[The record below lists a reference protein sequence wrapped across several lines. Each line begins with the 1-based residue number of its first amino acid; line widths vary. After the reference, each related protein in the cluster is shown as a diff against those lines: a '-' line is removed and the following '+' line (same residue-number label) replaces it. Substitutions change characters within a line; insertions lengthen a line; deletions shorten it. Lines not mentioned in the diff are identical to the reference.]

1 MLWLGGSITS
11 EVKADTETRG
21 KGSGKARGHHA
32 LCSPGSAPL
41 RPMQPQGAFFVSLPH
56 LGPILFWLFTR
67 YSVTDWCKGL
77 RTLSWCPPY
86 KTVLLVWTT
95 IYSLMG

>member
-1 MLWLGGSITS
+1 
-11 EVKADTETRG
+11 
-21 KGSGKARGHHA
+21 
-32 LCSPGSAPL
+32 
-41 RPMQPQGAFFVSLPH
+41 MQSQGPIFVGLPH

-95 IYSLMG
+95 IYSLMGRCYICFCSTGWW